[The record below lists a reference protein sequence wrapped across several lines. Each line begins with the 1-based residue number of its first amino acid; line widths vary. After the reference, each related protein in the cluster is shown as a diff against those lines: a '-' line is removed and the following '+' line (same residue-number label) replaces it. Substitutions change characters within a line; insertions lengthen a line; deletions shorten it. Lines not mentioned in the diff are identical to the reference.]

1 MPNKRDAME
10 AWRRAGPLSLKSQRL
25 LDEVEAARA
34 EGRVAGTLWV
44 DFLRSLTPRQ
54 QRAVLGLI
62 DHMEDDGTLIA

>member
-1 MPNKRDAME
+1 ME